1 MRNEIKKDAL
11 VSFKSGRKTIYARV
25 LKVKGNYAWI
35 SLCDPKYWG
44 ESRTVRIDS
53 LTYEPP
59 IVLTVD
65 RLRKFARFEISFEE
79 LVQGREYVDK
89 EIPESYQIVP
99 EDLKEAILNSRKNAL
114 SDDDFG
120 TEYFWPLWDEIYY
133 GVGIETAINGPD
145 EETEEIKQIPNKYTV
160 FATAWDMLIR
170 KYEYGE
176 EVSLD
181 EIVTEIQTW
190 EDNKDKP
197 LLERKHTLEQRR
209 DFLKFWNDER
219 IKAAS
224 EEIKLAYRIS
234 LDSMC
239 AENDKAALR
248 TKAYACYGDGNAVYG
263 QDWQSS
269 MDCLLK
275 LMEVDPNPQTANTLG
290 YMYYYGRCTDGVPE
304 YDKAFYY
311 FSIGAA
317 GGYYESR
324 YKLSDMF
331 RHGYGVAKNPEAS
344 ARLIWLLYDEQV
356 KKIRNGE
363 FGCNF
368 ADVALRAG
376 NICKEGIDC
385 YPNPDKAYFYYLQ
398 AQYAIRMRMMSED
411 YYGDQKVAKGIEE
424 AIAEILPKTN
434 FVKPKQTV
442 HLYGAYYL
450 LQHGLR
456 RRHHIEMKIRRVSD
470 SEAKLICRIVP
481 YETEKYAPK
490 LFVTVP
496 EAHYCGLLEKITI
509 TVKNARRM
517 EIIGDSETICIDS
530 VSGPELFFYGKKVAT
545 IEGDYVFTVPRNRE
559 KTYSFVSVTFNPG
572 GKRYDYLC
580 EIPVRVGDKVIVKVK
595 DEEKEVTVV
604 SAFKKTESELA
615 LPLKDYKRILR
626 RAKEEI

>member
-1 MRNEIKKDAL
+1 MYNEIKKDAL
-11 VSFKSGRKTIYARV
+11 VSFQSGRKTIYARV
-25 LKVKGNYAWI
+25 LKVKGKYAWI
-35 SLCDPKYWG
+35 SLRDNKCWG
-44 ESRTVRIDS
+44 ENRTVRIDS

-59 IVLTVD
+59 VVLSVD
-65 RLRKFARFEISFEE
+65 KLRKFARFEIRYEE
-79 LVQGREYVDK
+79 LIQGREHADK

-99 EDLKEAILNSRKNAL
+99 EDLKTAILNSRLYGL

-120 TEYFWPLWDEIYY
+120 TEYFWPLWDEVYF
-133 GVGIETAINGPD
+133 GVEIETAINGPD
-145 EETEEIKQIPNKYTV
+145 EETEETEQVPNKYTV
-160 FATAWDMLIR
+160 FATAWDMLVK
-170 KYEYGE
+170 KYEYCE
-176 EVSLD
+176 EVSLED
-181 EIVTEIQTW
+181 IVLEIQSW

-197 LLERKHTLEQRR
+197 LLEREYSLEQRR
-209 DFLKFWNDER
+209 DFLKHWNDER
-219 IKAAS
+219 IAAAS
-224 EEIKLAYRIS
+224 EEIKLAYRKF

-239 AENDKAALR
+239 AENDKDALR

-263 QDWQSS
+263 QDWKTS
-269 MDCLLK
+269 MECLLK

-331 RHGYGVAKNPEAS
+331 LHGYGVAKNPEAA

-356 KKIRNGE
+356 KKIRDGK

-385 YPNPDKAYFYYLQ
+385 YPDPDKAYFYYLQ

-424 AIAEILPKTN
+424 AIEEILPKTN
-434 FVKPKQTV
+434 YVKPKQTV
-442 HLYGAYYL
+442 HFYGAFYV

-456 RRHHIEMKIRRVSD
+456 RRHHMEMKVRKLSD
-470 SEAKLICRIVP
+470 SEVKLICRIVP
-481 YETEKYAPK
+481 YESEKYAPK

-509 TVKNARRM
+509 TVKNAYLM
-517 EIIGDSETICIDS
+517 EIYGDSETIYIDS
-530 VSGPELFFYGKKVAT
+530 ISGPDFFYYGKKVAS
-545 IEGDYVFTVPRNRE
+545 IEGDYIFTVPRNHE
-559 KTYSFVSVTFNPG
+559 KTHTFASVSFSPG
-572 GKRYDYLC
+572 GKKYDYLC
-580 EIPVRVGDKVIVKVK
+580 EIPVRVGDKAVVKVK
-595 DEEKEVTVV
+595 DEEKEVTIV
-604 SAFKKTESELA
+604 SVFKKTEPELA

-626 RAKEEI
+626 KVK

>member
-1 MRNEIKKDAL
+1 MRDNNEIKKDDL
-11 VSFKSGRKTIYARV
+11 VSFKSGSKTNYARV
-25 LKVKGNYAWI
+25 LKVKGKYAWI
-35 SLCDPKYWG
+35 SLHDFKCWG
-44 ESRTVRIDS
+44 ENRTVRIDS

-59 IVLTVD
+59 VVLTVD
-65 RLRKFARFEISFEE
+65 KLRKFARFEIRYQE
-79 LVQGREYVDK
+79 LVQGREYADK
-89 EIPESYQIVP
+89 EIPERYQIVP
-99 EDLKEAILNSRKNAL
+99 EDIKAAILNSRKYGL
-114 SDDDFG
+114 SDDEFG
-120 TEYFWPLWDEIYY
+120 SEYYWLLWDEIYF
-133 GVGIETAINGPD
+133 GVEIEKAINGPD
-145 EETEEIKQIPNKYTV
+145 EETEEKKQIPNKYTV
-160 FATAWDMLIR
+160 FAAAWDMLTR
-170 KYEYGE
+170 KYEYEE

-181 EIVTEIQTW
+181 DIVTEIQTW

-197 LLERKHTLEQRR
+197 LLEREYTLEQRR
-209 DFLKFWNDER
+209 DFLKYWNDER
-219 IKAAS
+219 IKAAT
-224 EEIKLAYRIS
+224 EEMKAAYRKF

-239 AENDKAALR
+239 AENDKDALR
-248 TKAYACYGDGNAVYG
+248 TKAYACYGEGNAVYG
-263 QDWQSS
+263 QDWHAS
-269 MDCLLK
+269 MECLLK

-304 YDKAFYY
+304 YEKAFYY

-398 AQYAIRMRMMSED
+398 AQFAIRMRMMAED

-424 AIAEILPKTN
+424 AIEEILPKTHY
-434 FVKPKQTV
+434 VKPKKTV
-442 HLYGAYYL
+442 HFYEAYYV

-456 RRHHIEMKIRRVSD
+456 RRHHMEMKIRRLSD
-470 SEAKLICRIVP
+470 YEAKLTCRIVP
-481 YETEKYAPK
+481 YESEIYAPK
-490 LFVTVP
+490 LFVTIP
-496 EAHYCGLLEKITI
+496 EAHYCGLLEKITL
-509 TVKNARRM
+509 TVKKAYQM
-517 EIIGDSETICIDS
+517 EINGDADTIIFDS
-530 VSGPELFFYGKKVAT
+530 VSGSDFYYYGKKVAN
-545 IEGDYVFTVPRNRE
+545 IEGDYAFTVPRSHE
-559 KTYSFVSVTFNPG
+559 TSHSFVAVTFSPG

-580 EIPVRVGDKVIVKVK
+580 EIPVQIGDKVIVKVK
-595 DEEKEVTVV
+595 DEEKEVTIV
-604 SAFKKTESELA
+604 SVFKKTESELA

-626 RAKEEI
+626 KA

>member
-1 MRNEIKKDAL
+1 MCKEIKEDAL
-11 VSFKSGRKTIYARV
+11 VSFKSGRKTMYARV
-25 LKVKGNYAWI
+25 LKIKGKYALV
-35 SLCDPKYWG
+35 SLQDSMRWG
-44 ESRTVRIDS
+44 ETQNVLLDS

-59 IVLTVD
+59 VMLSVERI
-65 RLRKFARFEISFEE
+65 RKFARFEIRYEE
-79 LVQGREYVDK
+79 LIEGREHADVR
-89 EIPESYQIVP
+89 ITESYQIVP
-99 EDLKEAILNSRKNAL
+99 EDLKTAILNCRKYGI
-114 SDDDFG
+114 SDEEFG
-120 TEYFWPLWDEIYY
+120 AEYFWPLWDEIYF
-133 GVGIETAINGPD
+133 GVEIETAINGPD
-145 EETEEIKQIPNKYTV
+145 EETEEMKQIPNKYTV

-176 EVSLD
+176 KVSLD

-197 LLERKHTLEQRR
+197 LLEREYTLEQRR
-209 DFLKFWNDER
+209 EFLKYWNDER
-219 IKAAS
+219 IKEAS
-224 EEIKLAYRIS
+224 EELKSAYRMI

-239 AENDKAALR
+239 AENDKEALR
-248 TKAYACYGDGNAVYG
+248 MKAYACYGDGNAVYG
-263 QDWQSS
+263 QDWQTS

-331 RHGYGVAKNPEAS
+331 LHGYGVAKNPEAS

-385 YPNPDKAYFYYLQ
+385 YPDPDKAYFYYLQ
-398 AQYAIRMRMMSED
+398 AQYAIRMRMMAED

-424 AIAEILPKTN
+424 AIAEIFPKTN
-434 FVKPKQTV
+434 YVKPKQTV

-456 RRHHIEMKIRRVSD
+456 RRHHMEMKIRRLSD

-481 YETEKYAPK
+481 YESEKYAPK

-496 EAHYCGLLEKITI
+496 EAHYCGLIEKITI
-509 TVKNARRM
+509 TVKKVQHL
-517 EIIGDSETICIDS
+517 EKYEDSDNLCIDS
-530 VSGPELFFYGKKVAT
+530 VSGPDFYFYGKKVAT

-559 KTYSFVSVTFNPG
+559 KSHSFVSVTFSPG

-626 RAKEEI
+626 KANEET